1 MAATIGTGATVT
13 FSSGYLAEIISIQG
27 SGTNRASIATSH
39 LGTTGGMT
47 YIPAKLY
54 DPGTLTV
61 ELQMVPGTT
70 PITPLTAAAETITVT
85 FPDTG
90 AATYAASGFMTG
102 FDYSI
107 PLEDRVTQTVNI
119 QFSGNITVTP

>member
-27 SGTNRASIATSH
+27 SGTTRAAIATSH

-90 AATYAASGFMTG
+90 RR
-102 FDYSI
+102 
-107 PLEDRVTQTVNI
+107 P
-119 QFSGNITVTP
+119 